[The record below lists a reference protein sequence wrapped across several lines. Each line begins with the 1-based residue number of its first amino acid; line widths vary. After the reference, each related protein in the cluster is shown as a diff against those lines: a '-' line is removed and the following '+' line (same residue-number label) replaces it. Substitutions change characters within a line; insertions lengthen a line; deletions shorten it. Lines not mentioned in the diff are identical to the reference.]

1 MVRFAVTYDVITPE
15 SAENGDY
22 EESGFIDEACSLREA
37 FDLCGRFFTQDSGSW
52 FTNDEYGHGT
62 RAYYEQGR
70 EEVRSLHP
78 PRSITPASYERLRR
92 LFSLARK

>member
-15 SAENGDY
+15 SAENGDF

-37 FDLCGRFFTQDSGSW
+37 FDLVGRQLLEDCGTW
-52 FTNDEYGHGT
+52 FSNAEYGHGT
-62 RAYYEQGR
+62 RSYYEQGR